1 MCRTPTPTASP
12 TPQRVGDLP
21 PLAALRFLP
30 VIGLAQAGSGT
41 SLTFGLNYTSKAA
54 MDRPAS
60 VTLIISRSQDGQV
73 VLTLTPNVANVAATP
88 RPLGTPGVSVLDAG
102 GPARDLFATA
112 DIAATDFESRL
123 MSPGVGEQRVDEH
136 TQPWTW
142 SLSPKLPGDNRQATL
157 NVQLIYRLR
166 DDPSR
171 NPVQGTVWSYPM
183 SIDVREKD
191 ALVFGGVQIP
201 TGSIGPTLIQA
212 GISSQVPLLIAWLR
226 TRFKHEP
233 ARPVRRKRN
242 PPSR

>member
-60 VTLIISRSQDGQV
+60 VTLIIS
-73 VLTLTPNVANVAATP
+73 
-88 RPLGTPGVSVLDAG
+88 
-102 GPARDLFATA
+102 
-112 DIAATDFESRL
+112 
-123 MSPGVGEQRVDEH
+123 
-136 TQPWTW
+136 
-142 SLSPKLPGDNRQATL
+142 QATL